1 MRTTIRRFGDNV
13 VLFDGD
19 FAEIG
24 HTQRHIRLDGNEY
37 RIAFHEI
44 EEADAAG
51 DRRQQLTVYLDE
63 SR

>member
-19 FAEIG
+19 FAEISP
-24 HTQRHIRLDGNEY
+24 TQRHIRLEGKEY
-37 RIAFHEI
+37 RIAFHEV
-44 EEADAAG
+44 EDAD
-51 DRRQQLTVYLDE
+51 DPVTPRQRLIVYLDE